1 MCVAGQ
7 SCESHVKPTTHNY
20 VAASEKA
27 ESPESKSEKST
38 IKYVEAPCQCPAV
51 LLGSEDNRGSARS
64 PFPVEEV
71 ESSPVVK

>member
-1 MCVAGQ
+1 MAGQ
-7 SCESHVKPTTHNY
+7 SCESHVEPATHDD
-20 VAASEKA
+20 VAASETA

-38 IKYVEAPCQCPAV
+38 VKYVEAPCQCPAV
-51 LLGSEDNRGSARS
+51 LLDSKNNGGSARS